1 MREGNGIPAPLQKEV
16 RYISISDMINPRIA
30 AMRPYTADR
39 KRQLFS
45 GLATPVTADLTIGE
59 PQHTPDPR
67 VVELVNSHAAEAL
80 GRYPKT
86 KQESYLTEAIIR
98 ANLVSKALHA
108 SIDESQVLAGCGSG
122 ELLYSFAT
130 ASLDPQKPY
139 VLIPNPAYQVYSAAT
154 EYAGGIPFYFD
165 LRRENGFQPD
175 LASIPE
181 DVLTRTSLC
190 YLNSPNNP
198 CAVCYSEESLRE
210 VVLLAR
216 KYGFAVASDECYI
229 EIYFDRKPTSILE
242 VCAALDG
249 DNSFRHVV
257 AFDTL
262 SKRSSLPGLRSGS
275 MVGDARLVSSYLKM
289 RFSERKVLPN
299 NVQRASAYAWTNF
312 EDVRKNRELYRDKI
326 EIFRSAFSGLDLPI
340 TLPSGTF
347 YIWLDVSS
355 MNPDD
360 EAFALSLAQATG
372 ILTFPGS
379 YFSVAGDRGNP
390 GAGFI
395 RMALIDTV
403 ESTKK
408 SMAVLAD
415 YVRNYASKRR

>member
-1 MREGNGIPAPLQKEV
+1 
-16 RYISISDMINPRIA
+16 
-30 AMRPYTADR
+30 MRPYTADR

-45 GLATPVTADLTIGE
+45 GLKAPITADLTIGE
-59 PQHTPDPR
+59 PQHAPDPR
-67 VVELVNSHAAEAL
+67 VVEILNSYSAEAL

-86 KQESYLTEAIIR
+86 KQEGYLTEAIIR
-98 ANLVSKALHA
+98 ANLTSKTLHA

-122 ELLYSFAT
+122 ELLYSFAA

-154 EYAGGIPFYFD
+154 EYAGGIPYYFD

-181 DVLTRTSLC
+181 DVLQHTSLL

-216 KYGFAVASDECYI
+216 KYDFAVASDECYI
-229 EIYFDRKPTSILE
+229 EIYFERKPFSILE

-249 DNSFRHVV
+249 DNSFSHIV

-262 SKRSSLPGLRSGS
+262 SKRSSVPGLRSGA
-275 MVGDARLVSSYLKM
+275 MVGDARLVSNYLKM

-312 EDVRKNRELYRDKI
+312 DDVRRSRELYREKV
-326 EIFRSAFSGLDLPI
+326 EVFRHAFSGLDLPI
-340 TLPSGTF
+340 TPPAGTF
-347 YIWLDVSS
+347 YVWLDVASI
-355 MNPDD
+355 NPDD
-360 EAFALSLAQATG
+360 EAFALALAEATG

-379 YFSVAGDRGNP
+379 YFSVVGEKGNP

-395 RMALIDTV
+395 RIALIDTV
-403 ESTKK
+403 ESTREA
-408 SMAVLAD
+408 MAGLAD
-415 YVRNYASKRR
+415 YIGNYRSKRR